1 VAQPSRIGY
10 QVSDFRSVDLNS
22 VERTRFQ
29 YIRTVLG
36 MNDRQT
42 LGWLVRAGLTWFP
55 TNWLRGFELIRE
67 LRDDTEGVDW
77 TLLDDLPY

>member
-1 VAQPSRIGY
+1 MAQPSRIGY
-10 QVSDFRSVDLNS
+10 SVNDFWSVDFSS

-36 MNDRQT
+36 MNDRQAI
-42 LGWLVRAGLTWFP
+42 GFLVRAALTWFP
-55 TNWLRGFELIRE
+55 TNWLRQFEMIRE

-77 TLLDDLPY
+77 TAADDLPF